1 MSLSS
6 KISKGTVL
14 ILLAQMFA
22 IAAIA
27 QVKYSAKDNLK
38 ILVSGTSTLH
48 DWTMA
53 TAKGDCS
60 ATFTVNGAGQ
70 LTDLTAMHLSIPVES
85 LKSEKTAMDKNAY
98 KALKASKFSAITY
111 TLSSATV
118 TADGKVKC
126 QGSLSVAGT
135 AVPTELLA
143 TAKVN
148 ADKSISI
155 SGSKKISMKAY
166 KVDPPT
172 FMMGTIKTGND
183 ITVNFDLVLRK

>member
-1 MSLSS
+1 
-6 KISKGTVL
+6 
-14 ILLAQMFA
+14 MFA

-53 TAKGDCS
+53 TAKGDCN

-126 QGSLSVAGT
+126 QGSLAIAGT

-155 SGSKKISMKAY
+155 SGSKKISMKEY

-183 ITVNFDLVLRK
+183 ITVKFDLVLRK